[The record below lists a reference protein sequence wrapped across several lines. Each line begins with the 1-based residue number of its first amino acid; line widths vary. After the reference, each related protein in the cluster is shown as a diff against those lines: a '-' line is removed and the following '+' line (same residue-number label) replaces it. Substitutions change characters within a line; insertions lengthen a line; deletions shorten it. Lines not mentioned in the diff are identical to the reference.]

1 MPQHGDSDTRIQRV
15 FSGCILHSWLNGLFP
30 ARLAQV
36 LYTAHAFHGS
46 FLLDAPLRASLMA
59 EVTQLL
65 SDTGRSMAALAA
77 PLLQPTLRRLTTFM
91 EGR

>member
-1 MPQHGDSDTRIQRV
+1 MPCSALASLRV
-15 FSGCILHSWLNGLFP
+15 CLLP
-30 ARLAQV
+30 AWPQV

-59 EVTQLL
+59 EVSQLL